1 LNSVYKRKK
10 SFKDNFGVSSPIK
23 VVLEKTFT
31 GNNGINLKE
40 KSTFGYFVPFQS
52 SLEKLLSIIPST
64 ETLEFDS
71 DQNQNKSNIF
81 DGKYIKS
88 KLKSKSNKKQLLFAI
103 YCDRIEQVNAIC
115 SNRIKHKLNIAN
127 SSIYITLCFSH
138 LSYVLLDIFK
148 FITKYSIQFL

>member
-71 DQNQNKSNIF
+71 DQNQNKSNI
-81 DGKYIKS
+81 YS
-88 KLKSKSNKKQLLFAI
+88 M
-103 YCDRIEQVNAIC
+103 VNI
-115 SNRIKHKLNIAN
+115 LNQ
-127 SSIYITLCFSH
+127 S
-138 LSYVLLDIFK
+138 
-148 FITKYSIQFL
+148 